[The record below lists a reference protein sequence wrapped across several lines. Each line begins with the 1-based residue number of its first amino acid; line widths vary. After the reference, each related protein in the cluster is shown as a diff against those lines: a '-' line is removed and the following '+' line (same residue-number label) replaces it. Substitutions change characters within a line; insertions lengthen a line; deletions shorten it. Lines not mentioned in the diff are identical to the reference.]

1 MGDMEPVAAR
11 TIPAIM
17 IIHQE
22 GVIALGA
29 IVALSFQKAGVLTG
43 LAPKRAFLESILLGV
58 GIGVASFALL
68 WLIRGLGPL
77 VDLESWQRRMVQGW
91 TLTDAVAVA
100 VFSGL
105 AEEAFIRAF
114 LQPLIGLL
122 PAALVFAVLHIV
134 PDRRL
139 WFWPVVALGLGLVL
153 GWSFSFGGY
162 PAAAAAHIAINGL
175 SLTRLRR
182 SAVFD

>member
-1 MGDMEPVAAR
+1 MEPVTAR
-11 TIPAIM
+11 TIPAVM

-22 GVIALGA
+22 GVIALAA
-29 IVALSFQKAGVLTG
+29 IVALSFQNAGVLAG
-43 LAPKRAFLESILLGV
+43 LAPKRAILESLLLGV
-58 GIGVASFALL
+58 GIGVACFALL
-68 WLIRGLGPL
+68 WLIRGVGPL

-91 TLTDAVAVA
+91 TMTDAVAVA
-100 VFSGL
+100 VLSGL

-122 PAALVFAVLHIV
+122 PAALVFALLHIV

-139 WFWPVVALGLGLVL
+139 WLWPVVALGLGLVL

-162 PAAAAAHIAINGL
+162 PAAAAAHIVINGL
-175 SLTRLRR
+175 SLARLR
-182 SAVFD
+182 SGAVG